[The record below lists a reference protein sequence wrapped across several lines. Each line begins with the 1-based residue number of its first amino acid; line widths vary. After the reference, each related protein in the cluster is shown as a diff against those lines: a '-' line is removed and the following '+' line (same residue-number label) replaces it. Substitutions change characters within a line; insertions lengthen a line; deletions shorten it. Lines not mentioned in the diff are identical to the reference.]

1 MDVAV
6 DEIMFAGLLTSDV
19 EQYHYF
25 EEEILSAFD

>member
-1 MDVAV
+1 
-6 DEIMFAGLLTSDV
+6 MFAGLLTTDV